1 MGKSNGEWGS
11 QFLPHSIYIHPK
23 ELSMSFDLKH
33 LPRCFGDLVIADPL
47 NASVIC
53 SYCEL
58 PPAKPLLLAGPPGA
72 GKTEAAR
79 VIAHSYFEQRN
90 IQHMHWEFNAA
101 SLVKDYEAKIMSEVN
116 YQMFGNSDKALI
128 VINEIDEMDLRS
140 VQPKFR
146 EFMDTKRHLI
156 HFVATTNHKSRIM
169 GAVLSRF
176 RALDLD
182 PPTSVDWVD
191 RAKAI
196 LEAEGLTPTRADV
209 VQMLQSF
216 QGSARDL
223 IDLLEETV
231 ITSKAFAP

>member
-1 MGKSNGEWGS
+1 
-11 QFLPHSIYIHPK
+11 
-23 ELSMSFDLKH
+23 MSFDLKH
-33 LPRCFGDLVIADPL
+33 LPQTFADLVIANPL
-47 NASVIC
+47 NAAVIK
-53 SYCEL
+53 SYCDQ

-79 VIAHSYFEQRN
+79 VIAHSHFLRVQDHY
-90 IQHMHWEFNAA
+90 MHWEHNAA
-101 SLVKDYEAKIMSEVN
+101 SLDKNFEDKIMAEVN

-156 HFVATTNHKSRIM
+156 RFVATTNHKSRIM

>member
-1 MGKSNGEWGS
+1 
-11 QFLPHSIYIHPK
+11 
-23 ELSMSFDLKH
+23 
-33 LPRCFGDLVIADPL
+33 LVIANPL
-47 NASVIC
+47 NAAVIK
-53 SYCEL
+53 SYCDQ

-79 VIAHSYFEQRN
+79 VIAHSHFLRVQDHY
-90 IQHMHWEFNAA
+90 MHWEHNAA
-101 SLVKDYEAKIMSEVN
+101 SLDKNFEDKIMAEVN